1 MEEKELLT
9 EDSIISEKE
18 VENEIEQKIID
29 LNIKAQELEIQLD
42 RIEDESLKQNDDS
55 LLDEEYYQLKAE
67 YKQIVKERNE
77 LKKQLKAQDTAF
89 LSKVSV
95 WVVLYGVLSVI
106 IAFPLIAGTLW
117 LGFANMLITALQE
130 AFSNLS
136 QDNFIYDV
144 VVFLIIFSLPLL
156 INLVTWTVQINCI
169 KTKENNKVFC
179 GFWIIQGV
187 MSLGMIIYMCFQ
199 LYGA

>member
-1 MEEKELLT
+1 MEEKELLN
-9 EDSIISEKE
+9 EDSIISERE
-18 VENEIEQKIID
+18 VENEIEQKILE
-29 LNIKAQELEIQLD
+29 LNIKAQELEIKLD
-42 RIEDESLKQNDDS
+42 KIEDESLKQNDES

-67 YKQIVKERNE
+67 YKAIVKERKE
-77 LKKQLKAQDTAF
+77 LKKQLKEQDTSF

-95 WVVLYGVLSVI
+95 WVVLYGVVSLI
-106 IAFPLIAGTLW
+106 ISFPLIAGNLW
-117 LGFANMLITALQE
+117 LGFANILITLLQE

-136 QDNFIYDV
+136 SDNFIYKV

-156 INLVTWTVQINCI
+156 INMITWTVQINCI

-179 GFWIIQGV
+179 GFWIIEGL